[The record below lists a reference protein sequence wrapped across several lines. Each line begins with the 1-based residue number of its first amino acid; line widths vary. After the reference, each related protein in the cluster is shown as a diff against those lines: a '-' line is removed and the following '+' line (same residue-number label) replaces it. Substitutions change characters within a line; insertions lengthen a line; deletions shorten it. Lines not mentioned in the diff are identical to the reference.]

1 MKYPTKYEECL
12 NTVLSQECIRYNSLI
27 TVMLSTLA
35 LSIKALK
42 GLVVMSPELDSV
54 CDAIFN
60 NQVRTVPRVRERP
73 PYPHCVRSI
82 PPVFGLSLWRR
93 ERKSVRGDIIR
104 GEDGDADDKPIV
116 WVDCSTT
123 RCRRHGPTRPTR
135 P

>member
-1 MKYPTKYEECL
+1 MLVKYPTKYDECL

-60 NQVRTVPRVRERP
+60 NQVPEAWANTAYPSMKPLSAWVMDLTERIKFIQVTLPQPCNPSVSLPRTVFVTGRLE
-73 PYPHCVRSI
+73 
-82 PPVFGLSLWRR
+82 
-93 ERKSVRGDIIR
+93 
-104 GEDGDADDKPIV
+104 
-116 WVDCSTT
+116 
-123 RCRRHGPTRPTR
+123 
-135 P
+135 

>member
-1 MKYPTKYEECL
+1 VLVKYPTKYDECL

-60 NQVRTVPRVRERP
+60 NQVRMVPRVRESP
-73 PYPHCVRSI
+73 PYPHCVRETCGI
-82 PPVFGLSLWRR
+82 HPVPGLFAVEVSAH
-93 ERKSVRGDIIR
+93 ER
-104 GEDGDADDKPIV
+104 
-116 WVDCSTT
+116 T
-123 RCRRHGPTRPTR
+123 
-135 P
+135 